1 MGNTMSQTPF
11 RERALQMLQN
21 YLDTTVGL
29 RPMFVLPRSETVD
42 RLLCRWAFWGEE
54 VSNALYAAMLDLHQ
68 NPADPQRNGR
78 ADHWALAAAARVHA
92 QQGLGARLNAYMQ
105 LVWETSQLPTTT
117 GDDSTVPAHVAPG
130 ARVRPRIDTSAR
142 LQSLVRSWSPG
153 RAGLELDTGAA
164 LQLDAAG
171 PLLSDVEPAKG
182 LPYRQ
187 IRGRTYF
194 EERLG
199 AELRRADRDR
209 VPLSVVV
216 LEVLDVVEHE
226 RSAPIR
232 GHDAEEAIRHQVRE
246 LVGGSLR
253 AYDLLSQ
260 DPEGNLLLLLPGASA
275 WACAAVVA
283 RVRQKL
289 APEDGACVRIAVGT
303 ATHPDDGSDPRA
315 LRERAAWA
323 WELDRL
329 RQLNGRL
336 EMDSVPPW
344 MVERIARQEPE
355 TTIWF
360 QDLSPR
366 MPVQVLRTAEGVR
379 LKLAL
384 SFLRRGGPFR
394 LDLERAG
401 PHSGRVRG
409 ALLSKYRS
417 ADDCPVVY
425 LDISTD

>member
-1 MGNTMSQTPF
+1 MGETPF

-21 YLDTTVGL
+21 YLETTVGL

-54 VSNALYAAMLDLHQ
+54 VSNALYATLLDLHQ
-68 NPADPQRNGR
+68 DPADPQRAGR
-78 ADHWALAAAARVHA
+78 ADEWTLAAAARVHA
-92 QQGLGARLNAYMQ
+92 QRGLGARLNAYMQ
-105 LVWETSQLPTTT
+105 LVWESSQLPVTT
-117 GDDSTVPAHVAPG
+117 GEDSTVPAHVAPG
-130 ARVRPRIDTSAR
+130 ARARPRIDTSAR

-153 RAGLELDTGAA
+153 RDALELDTDADA
-164 LQLDAAG
+164 LRLDAAG
-171 PLLSDVEPAKG
+171 PLLSDNPPATE
-182 LPYRQ
+182 LPQRLV
-187 IRGRTYF
+187 RGRAYF
-194 EERLG
+194 EERLA

-216 LEVLDVVEHE
+216 LEVLDMVEQA
-226 RSAPIR
+226 RTAPIR
-232 GHDAEEAIRHQVRE
+232 GHDAEEAILHQVRE
-246 LVGGSLR
+246 LVSYSLR

-260 DPEGNLLLLLPGASA
+260 DAEKHLLLLLPGASA

-283 RVRQKL
+283 RIRHKL
-289 APEDGACVRIAVGT
+289 APEEGAYVRVAVGT

-315 LRERAAWA
+315 LLERAAWA

-336 EMDSVPPW
+336 EIDSVPPW

-384 SFLRRGGPFR
+384 SFLRRGGSFR
-394 LDLERAG
+394 LDLERAA
-401 PHSGRVRG
+401 PHLGTVRE
-409 ALLSKYRS
+409 ALLSKYRA